1 MEGARLLY
9 VEDDKGRQV
18 LPYIDGEMGYA
29 NEKLTRVC
37 DYACERIDGL
47 ADAPESEDDGSAC
60 CPHCEETFDESDG
73 CGVWTGIRTTQF
85 WCPHCFETSTFY
97 CDGLDRTFSDNVSC
111 YEMGT
116 GETWSVFYYES
127 HGGRC
132 DATNTYWPE
141 DDLVAVVVNDAGR
154 KRTWS
159 LEHAKENAREIDGS
173 WYANELDDDA
183 IARIPYRETSPDQTE
198 LTLSAAE

>member
-29 NEKLTRVC
+29 KKKLTRDH
-37 DYACERIDGL
+37 DYACERTDGL
-47 ADAPESEDDGSAC
+47 ADEPESEDDDSALC
-60 CPHCEETFDESDG
+60 SHCDG
-73 CGVWTGIRTTQF
+73 HYDANDGQEVYADRRTSQI
-85 WCPHCFETSTFY
+85 WCAHCVENSTFY
-97 CDGLDRTFSDNVSC
+97 CDGLDRTFSDDVSH
-111 YEMGT
+111 YKMGT
-116 GETWSVFYYES
+116 GETWSSFYYES
-127 HGGRC
+127 HGGE
-132 DATNTYWPE
+132 DEATNTYWPD

-154 KRTWS
+154 THTWS

-183 IARIPYRETSPDQTE
+183 IARIPYRETSPR
-198 LTLSAAE
+198 SN